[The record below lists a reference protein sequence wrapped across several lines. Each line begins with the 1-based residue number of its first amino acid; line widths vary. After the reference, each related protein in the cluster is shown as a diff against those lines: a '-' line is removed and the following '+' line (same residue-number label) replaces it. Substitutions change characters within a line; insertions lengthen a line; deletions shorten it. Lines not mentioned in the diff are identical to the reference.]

1 MQIVLSGVDSNILNT
16 WMNIQDTCRKK
27 KGEIINNYNMKYYR
41 FSIATVKNKIKNK
54 IKYRIPHCILKLPGD
69 MRQTIYFFWP

>member
-54 IKYRIPHCILKLPGD
+54 IK
-69 MRQTIYFFWP
+69 